1 MNKVIE
7 ISLIEN
13 AGKKKKSRDN
23 AVTLSEYKKKII
35 NDLEDVISLKFFQN
49 KNPEKIK
56 QSDDFIDIQ
65 NKFVTFYNSYIELN
79 KLFMAK
85 NFENN
90 MIKEIIDELVTN
102 VIYRFENLHF
112 SENKIKEVELLKE
125 IIEND
130 KERVKVDMEI

>member
-23 AVTLSEYKKKII
+23 TVTLTEYKKKII
-35 NDLEDVISLKFFQN
+35 NDLEDVISFKFFEN
-49 KNPEKIK
+49 KNPEQIK
-56 QSDDFIDIQ
+56 QSGDFIDVR

-90 MIKEIIDELVTN
+90 MIKEILDELVTN
-102 VIYRFENLHF
+102 VIYRFENLNF

-125 IIEND
+125 IIEKD
-130 KERVKVDMEI
+130 KERLEVDMEN

>member
-13 AGKKKKSRDN
+13 AGKKKKLRDN
-23 AVTLSEYKKKII
+23 TETLTEYKKKII
-35 NDLEDVISLKFFQN
+35 NDLEDVISLKFFEN
-49 KNPEKIK
+49 KNPEQIK
-56 QSDDFIDIQ
+56 QSDDFIDVR

-90 MIKEIIDELVTN
+90 MIKEILDELVTN
-102 VIYRFENLHF
+102 VIYRFENLNF
-112 SENKIKEVELLKE
+112 SENKIKEVDLLKE

-130 KERVKVDMEI
+130 KERLEVDMEN

>member
-13 AGKKKKSRDN
+13 AGKKKKTRDN
-23 AVTLSEYKKKII
+23 STTLSEYKKKII
-35 NDLEDVISLKFFQN
+35 NDLEDVISLKFFEN
-49 KNPEKIK
+49 KNPEQIK
-56 QSDDFIDIQ
+56 QSENFIDIR

-102 VIYRFENLHF
+102 VIYRFENLNF

-130 KERVKVDMEI
+130 KERLEVDMEN

>member
-130 KERVKVDMEI
+130 KERVKVYMEI